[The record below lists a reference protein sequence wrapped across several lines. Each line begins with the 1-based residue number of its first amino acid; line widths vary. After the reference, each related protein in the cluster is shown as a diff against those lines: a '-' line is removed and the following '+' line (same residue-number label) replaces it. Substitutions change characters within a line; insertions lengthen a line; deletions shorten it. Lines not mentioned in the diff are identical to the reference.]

1 MTRKL
6 LVVDDDPALCQMLRR
21 ILGSVGEVL
30 TATNGVDALRLLEAE
45 KPSLML
51 LDVVMPEMGGLEVL
65 RAARR
70 LDKGLVVLMLTGS
83 SDLAIAKR
91 ALEEG
96 ASAYFTKPFEREV
109 LCAEVGRLMGLPE
122 GDASGRPWRVRP

>member
-21 ILGSVGEVL
+21 ILGSIGEVL

-51 LDVVMPEMGGLEVL
+51 LDVVMPEMSGLEVL

-70 LDKGLVVLMLTGS
+70 LDQGLVVLMLTGS
-83 SDLAIAKR
+83 SDLEIAKR

-109 LCAEVGRLMGLPE
+109 LCAEVDRLMGLPE

>member
-30 TATNGVDALRLLEAE
+30 TATNGLDALRLLEAE

-70 LDKGLVVLMLTGS
+70 LDKELVILMLTGS
-83 SDLAIAKR
+83 SDLEIAKR

-122 GDASGRPWRVRP
+122 GDVSGRPWRVRP

>member
-6 LVVDDDPALCQMLRR
+6 LVVDDDPALCQMLCR

-30 TATNGVDALRLLEAE
+30 TATNGLDALRLLEAE

-70 LDKGLVVLMLTGS
+70 LDKELVILMLTGS
-83 SDLAIAKR
+83 SDLEIAKR

-122 GDASGRPWRVRP
+122 GDVSGRPWRVRP

>member
-70 LDKGLVVLMLTGS
+70 LDKGLV